1 MYTATVASRAGKAG
15 ADGIII
21 FRFSGFVD
29 AVTITNV
36 AVSGTQIFRNTV
48 TIALTLDNPAKV
60 IFLERGKRIP
70 GCVNLRTSG
79 SGVNNQVTCT
89 FKPSTRNA
97 NQISATVTPNSA
109 GLPSYTA
116 NVAKLLIGQRTDKR

>member
-21 FRFSGFVD
+21 LRFSGFVD

-36 AVSGTQIFRNTV
+36 AVSGTQIFRKNVSIT
-48 TIALTLDNPAKV
+48 LTLDNPAKV

-70 GCVNLRTSG
+70 GCVNLVTSG
-79 SGVNNQVTCT
+79 SGINNLVTCI
-89 FKPSTRNA
+89 FKPGTRNSD
-97 NQISATVTPNSA
+97 QISATVIPNSV